1 MEFNFSGLS
10 DTGKEKTEIPIKVLI
25 LGSGPAGLT
34 AALYAAR
41 ADLEPVIVAGLEFGG
56 QVSLTYTVE
65 NYPGFPEGIGGPDMI
80 ELFRKQA
87 ERFGTKFDY
96 DIAIEVDLDKKPFV
110 IQTYNSKYLADSL
123 IISTGATP
131 RHLDVPGEKELTG
144 RGVSYCATCDGWF
157 FKGKDVLVVGGGDSA
172 VEEALFL
179 TRYAEHVTI
188 VHRRETLRAGSV
200 LQNRA
205 RSNPKISFLW
215 NTTISEIKGENS
227 VESVLLKDLLT
238 GQETWRKTDG
248 VFIFIGHTPNTSLFS
263 GQLKMD
269 EAGYL
274 VVNDKLQ
281 TSLAGVYAAGEVADP
296 HFRQVITSAGMGAA
310 AAIQVNHYL
319 DSLGDLS
326 AVGNLLPATEN
337 SSR

>member
-1 MEFNFSGLS
+1 MEFNLSGL
-10 DTGKEKTEIPIKVLI
+10 TAMGKEKNEIPVKVLI

-41 ADLEPVIVAGLEFGG
+41 ADLEPVLVAGLEFGG

-65 NYPGFPEGIGGPDMI
+65 NYPGFPEGIGGPDLT

-87 ERFGTKFDY
+87 ERFGTRFDY
-96 DIAIEVDLDKKPFV
+96 DIATAVDLSQRPYV
-110 IQTYNSKYLADSL
+110 VQTYNSKYLADSL
-123 IISTGATP
+123 IITTGATP

-172 VEEALFL
+172 VEEGLFL

-188 VHRRETLRAGSV
+188 VHRRDSLRAGSV

-205 RSNPKISFLW
+205 KENPKISFQW
-215 NTTISEIKGENS
+215 DTTISKILGDTG
-227 VESVLLKDLLT
+227 VESVVFKNLKS
-238 GQETWRKTDG
+238 GQETPRKTDG
-248 VFIFIGHTPNTSLFS
+248 VFIFIGHSPNTELFA
-263 GQLKMD
+263 GQLDMD
-269 EAGYL
+269 ESGYL
-274 VVNDKLQ
+274 KVDHKMQ
-281 TSLAGVYAAGEVADP
+281 TSLPGVYAAGEVADP

-310 AAIQVNHYL
+310 SAIQVNHYL
-319 DSLGDLS
+319 DSLGEQVEQTQVLD
-326 AVGNLLPATEN
+326 AV
-337 SSR
+337 

>member
-1 MEFNFSGLS
+1 MDFNFSGLS
-10 DTGKEKTEIPIKVLI
+10 GASKEKTEVPVRVLI

-41 ADLEPVIVAGLEFGG
+41 ADLDPVVVAGLEFGG

-65 NYPGFPEGIGGPDMI
+65 NYPGFPEGIGGPELT

-96 DIAIEVDLDKKPFV
+96 DIATDVDLSKKPFIV
-110 IQTYNSKYLADSL
+110 QTYNSKYLADAL
-123 IISTGATP
+123 VITTGATP
-131 RHLDVPGEKELTG
+131 RHLEVPGEKELTG

-172 VEEALFL
+172 VEESLFL

-188 VHRRETLRAGSV
+188 VHRRDTLRAGSV
-200 LQNRA
+200 LQQRA
-205 RSNPKISFLW
+205 RTNPKISFLW
-215 NTTISEIKGENS
+215 NTTISEIKGENA

-238 GQETWRKTDG
+238 GQETWRETNG
-248 VFIFIGHTPNTSLFS
+248 VFIFIGHTPNTTLFS
-263 GQLKMD
+263 GQLEMD

-274 VVNDKLQ
+274 LVDNKLQ
-281 TSLAGVYAAGEVADP
+281 TSLPGVFAAGEVADP

-319 DSLGDLS
+319 DSMNEIPEEEKLQ
-326 AVGNLLPATEN
+326 PAIEK
-337 SSR
+337 SGR

>member
-10 DTGKEKTEIPIKVLI
+10 GAGKEKKEIPVRVLV

-41 ADLEPVIVAGLEFGG
+41 ADLEPVVVAGLEFGG

-65 NYPGFPEGIGGPDMI
+65 NYPGFPDGIGGPDLT

-87 ERFGTKFDY
+87 ERFGTRFDY
-96 DIAIEVDLDKKPFV
+96 DIATAVDLSRRPFTV
-110 IQTYNSKYLADSL
+110 QTYNTQYLADSL
-123 IISTGATP
+123 IITTGATP
-131 RHLDVPGEKELTG
+131 RHLDVPGEKEFTG

-172 VEEALFL
+172 VEEGLFL

-188 VHRRETLRAGSV
+188 VHRRETLRAGAV
-200 LQNRA
+200 LQGRA
-205 RSNPKISFLW
+205 LSNPKISFLW
-215 NTTISEIKGENS
+215 NTTIGEIKGENA
-227 VESVLLKDLLT
+227 VESVLLQDLLT
-238 GQETWRKTDG
+238 GQQTWRKTDG

-263 GQLKMD
+263 GQLEMD
-269 EAGYL
+269 AAGYL
-274 VVNDKLQ
+274 LVDSKLQ
-281 TSLAGVYAAGEVADP
+281 TNIPGVYAAGEVADP

-310 AAIQVNHYL
+310 AAIQANHYL
-319 DSLGDLS
+319 DALDEH
-326 AVGNLLPATEN
+326 APQEKLLPAVEE
-337 SSR
+337 SAG

>member
-1 MEFNFSGLS
+1 MEFNLSGLPGM
-10 DTGKEKTEIPIKVLI
+10 GKEKNEIPVKVLI

-41 ADLEPVIVAGLEFGG
+41 ADLEPVLVAGLEFGG

-65 NYPGFPEGIGGPDMI
+65 NYPGFPDGIGGPDLT

-87 ERFGTKFDY
+87 ERFGTRFDY
-96 DIAIEVDLDKKPFV
+96 DIATGVDLSHRPFV

-123 IISTGATP
+123 IITTGATP

-172 VEEALFL
+172 VEEGLFL
-179 TRYAEHVTI
+179 TRYADHVTI
-188 VHRRETLRAGSV
+188 VHRRDSLRAGSV

-205 RSNPKISFLW
+205 KENPKISFLW
-215 NTTISEIKGENS
+215 DTTISKIQGDTG
-227 VESVLLKDLLT
+227 VESVILKNLKS
-238 GQETWRKTDG
+238 GIEVPRKTDG
-248 VFIFIGHTPNTSLFS
+248 VFIFIGHSPNTELFA
-263 GQLKMD
+263 GQLEMD
-269 EAGYL
+269 ESGYL
-274 VVNDKLQ
+274 KVDHLMQ
-281 TSLAGVYAAGEVADP
+281 TSLPGVYAAGEVADP

-310 AAIQVNHYL
+310 AAIQANHYL
-319 DSLGDLS
+319 DSLGEQVEQNEILD
-326 AVGNLLPATEN
+326 VV
-337 SSR
+337 